1 MAMVGKKGIESG
13 TRAGGTKSGVKKGG
27 MGAGVDNG
35 PQRPVVRAGHK
46 SGGKKGYK

>member
-1 MAMVGKKGIESG
+1 MAATGKKGLEYG

-35 PQRPVVRAGHK
+35 TQRPVVRAGHK
-46 SGGKKGYK
+46 GKK